1 MCTFHPTFQSIESRI
16 TISSYA
22 CVPRNS
28 ESAMKNVVASQPIT
42 VGIEADDSFQ
52 FYSRG
57 VYTGPCSNTD
67 INHAVTIVGYN
78 ATRGHVPYWII
89 KNSWGT
95 DWGEKGY
102 VRFRRNVRNQMG
114 LCGIA
119 TDATYP
125 II

>member
-1 MCTFHPTFQSIESRI
+1 
-16 TISSYA
+16 
-22 CVPRNS
+22 
-28 ESAMKNVVASQPIT
+28 MKNAVASQPIT
-42 VGIEADDSFQ
+42 VGIQADDSFQ
-52 FYSRG
+52 FYSSG
-57 VYTGPCSNTD
+57 VYTGPCGNTE

-78 ATRGHVPYWII
+78 TTRGNVPYWII

-102 VRFRRNVRNQMG
+102 VRFRRNVKNPMG